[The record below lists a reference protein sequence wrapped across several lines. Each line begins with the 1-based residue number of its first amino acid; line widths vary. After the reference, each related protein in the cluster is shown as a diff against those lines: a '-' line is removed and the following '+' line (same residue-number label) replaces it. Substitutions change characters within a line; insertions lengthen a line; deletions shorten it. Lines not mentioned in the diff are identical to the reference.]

1 MIRDGTEQKAYADQI
16 TAAVEGFVQV
26 WIKFEAMLYEDLAR
40 TQDSLEGGHPDS
52 QARFYTNYDLFYRVS
67 SSMRG
72 KDNVT
77 MGELSSALSVP
88 LSTATRMV
96 DSLVSSG
103 YAQRLPDAEDR
114 RIVRVALTDSGR
126 ELHRTIET
134 YTSER
139 VQQILSCLTPEEQAM
154 LFSCI
159 RKVVAAL
166 KGAA

>member
-1 MIRDGTEQKAYADQI
+1 MMDDIKQKAYADQI
-16 TAAVEGFVQV
+16 TAVVEGFVQV
-26 WIKFEAMLYEDLAR
+26 WIKFEAMLYDELAR
-40 TQDSLEGGHPDS
+40 TQHGLEGTQPES
-52 QARFYTNYDLFYRVS
+52 EPRSYTNYDLFYRVS

-96 DSLVSSG
+96 DWLVSSG

-126 ELHRTIET
+126 ELRRTIER

-166 KGAA
+166 KGIA

>member
-1 MIRDGTEQKAYADQI
+1 MPDDIQQKAYADQI
-16 TAAVEGFVQV
+16 TAVVEGFVQV
-26 WIKFEAMLYEDLAR
+26 WTKFEAMLYDELAR
-40 TQDSLEGGHPDS
+40 TQDRLEGGHPEGEP
-52 QARFYTNYDLFYRVS
+52 RPYTNYDLFYRVS

-103 YAQRLPDAEDR
+103 YVQRLPDAEDR
-114 RIVRVALTDSGR
+114 RVVRVALTDTGH
-126 ELHRTIET
+126 ELHRTIER

-139 VQQILSCLTPEEQAM
+139 VQEILCCLTPDEQTM

-166 KGAA
+166 KGVA

>member
-1 MIRDGTEQKAYADQI
+1 MRDDIEQKAYADQI
-16 TAAVEGFVQV
+16 TAVVEGFVQV
-26 WIKFEAMLYEDLAR
+26 WIKFEAMLYDELAK
-40 TQDSLEGGHPDS
+40 TQDSREGGHPES
-52 QARFYTNYDLFYRVS
+52 EPRSYTNYDLFYRVS

-96 DSLVSSG
+96 DWLVSSG

-114 RIVRVALTDSGR
+114 RVVRVALTDSGR
-126 ELHRTIET
+126 DLHRTIER

-139 VQQILSCLTPEEQAM
+139 VQQILCCLTAEEQAM
-154 LFSCI
+154 LSSCI
-159 RKVVAAL
+159 GKVLVAL
-166 KGAA
+166 KGERR